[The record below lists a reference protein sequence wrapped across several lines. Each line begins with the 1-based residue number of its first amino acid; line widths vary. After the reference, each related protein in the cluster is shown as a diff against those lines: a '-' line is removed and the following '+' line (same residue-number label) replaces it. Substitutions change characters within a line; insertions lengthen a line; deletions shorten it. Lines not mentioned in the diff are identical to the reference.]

1 VIRSVIHAM
10 LVILGFIP
18 WAIAIT
24 LMAVTTGLALLA
36 DRARPH
42 ARAGN
47 CWSYALQ
54 KWAKHD
60 GYLIVRAADGQR
72 FLGLFPVP
80 HVAWVRHLGDENEM
94 RFFVPERRK
103 TARWV
108 PWYVVYYSGRILT
121 RERSHDGGM
130 DSSQPAE

>member
-1 VIRSVIHAM
+1 MIRTIAHAIC
-10 LVILGFIP
+10 VWLGFLL
-18 WAIAIT
+18 WAPAMALIAAT
-24 LMAVTTGLALLA
+24 AGLAILA

-42 ARAGN
+42 ARDGN

-54 KWAKHD
+54 KYAKHG
-60 GYLIVRAADGQR
+60 GYLLVRAADGQQ
-72 FLGLFPVP
+72 FLGLFQVP
-80 HVAWVRHLGDENEM
+80 HVAWVSHLSDDNNM

-103 TARWV
+103 SARFV

-121 RERSHDGGM
+121 RERSHDAEP